1 MLSFLLAESA
11 LELVPKNLWN
21 HPAVRSWCRRFGR
34 TPATAILDATYM
46 HSAMVGLP
54 GRERRGRPDIV
65 HTFLLTVLE
74 SPAGVS
80 GLVDVYVHTRGG
92 KVFYVEPGTRIP
104 RAYTRFVGLFSQLLR
119 GKDTPRIHP
128 LERNPEDIVREK
140 RESGYTIILMD
151 EGGERVPLS
160 SVLARDSLVIVG
172 GFPHGSFSRDY
183 EPDHRVSLASFP
195 LSAHA
200 VGCRV
205 VSEWERLYMSAA
217 TNQR

>member
-11 LELVPKNLWN
+11 LELVPKEIWN

-34 TPATAILDATYM
+34 TPATAILDASYM
-46 HSAMVGLP
+46 HSAMVGLKD
-54 GRERRGRPDIV
+54 RERRGRPDIV
-65 HTFLLTVLE
+65 QLFLLTVLE

-80 GLVDVYVHTRGG
+80 GLVDVYIHTRKGNM
-92 KVFYVEPGTRIP
+92 FYVEPGTRIP
-104 RAYTRFVGLFSQLLR
+104 RAYTRFIGLFSQLLR

-128 LERNPEDIVREK
+128 IPKDPIQIVQEK
-140 RESGYTIILMD
+140 RKEGYTIVLMD
-151 EGGERVPLS
+151 EEGESVPLS
-160 SVLARDSLVIVG
+160 SVLSRNTLVIVG
-172 GFPHGSFSRDY
+172 GFPRGGFTRDY
-183 EPDHRVSLASFP
+183 DPDYRVSLGPVS